1 MPLFDKKDK
10 SRYATFTRRSL
21 GLGGGMA
28 AVFAVLGGR
37 LYQLQIRDGD
47 QYMVEAEDNR
57 VSERLLAPPR
67 GRIIDRFGMELANS
81 RRNYRVLLVSEQA
94 SEGVKAALDTIG
106 KVILLSDQQKK
117 KVMHD
122 IAMNKK
128 FVPVLVAEN
137 LSWEEFSRVNLHL
150 PYLPGIQCDV
160 GETRDYPY
168 GPEMVHI
175 LGYVASVSEQEL
187 QHDDDPLMSLP
198 GMRIGKRGIEKEFDK
213 QIRGRAGA
221 SRVEVNAYGRV
232 IRELG
237 KDPGVPGQ
245 DVWLTLD
252 GELQR
257 FADQCLSGESAACV
271 VMDAAKG
278 DVLALSSTPGFDP
291 NWFNVGVSGPQWR
304 ELTTSDYKPLLNKAI
319 SGTYPPGSTFKTAMA
334 LAAVDDGMDD
344 FAVNC
349 TGSMRLGDHTFYCDA
364 WRIGGHG
371 HVNLTR
377 GIQVSCD
384 IFFYE
389 VARRLGIDKMADA
402 AHALGLGSPTGIGL
416 PGEQGG
422 LIPTRDWKMK
432 RFGVSWQQGDTLSAG
447 IGQGYVNATPIQLCT
462 QAARI
467 ATGKAVSPRL
477 THQVGGSLQPHPEP
491 APLAFSDKA
500 FAMVRQGMGMA
511 VNVPGGTAYGARI
524 LQPGFEMAGKTG
536 TAQVRRITKE
546 ERASGLKPQ
555 SQLPWN
561 QREHAL
567 FIAFAPLDNPRYAA
581 AIVLEHGGNAH
592 TEPQVKFARDILTF
606 AQQRDT
612 LGKPTAYPVASAA
625 LAPPQKQANAAPVQK
640 VAQNISKP
648 AD

>member
-128 FVPVLVAEN
+128 FVPVPVAEN